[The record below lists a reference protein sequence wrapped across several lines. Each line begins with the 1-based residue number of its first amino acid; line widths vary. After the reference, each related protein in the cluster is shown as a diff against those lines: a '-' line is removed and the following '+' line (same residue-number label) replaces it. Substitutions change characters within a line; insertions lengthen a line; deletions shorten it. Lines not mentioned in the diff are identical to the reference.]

1 MFIELCFVLAT
12 TGNTEI
18 SGYGSCSQELIDQQ
32 IERYGEKKILY
43 SKAFAYVE
51 EGNGNPL

>member
-18 SGYGSCSQELIDQQ
+18 SGYGSCSQEPTDQQ
-32 IERYGEKKILY
+32 TERYGKKILY
-43 SKAFAYVE
+43 SRAFAYVG

>member
-18 SGYGSCSQELIDQQ
+18 SGYGSCSQEAYRPVDKDIWK
-32 IERYGEKKILY
+32 KKILY
-43 SKAFAYVE
+43 SKAFAYVG